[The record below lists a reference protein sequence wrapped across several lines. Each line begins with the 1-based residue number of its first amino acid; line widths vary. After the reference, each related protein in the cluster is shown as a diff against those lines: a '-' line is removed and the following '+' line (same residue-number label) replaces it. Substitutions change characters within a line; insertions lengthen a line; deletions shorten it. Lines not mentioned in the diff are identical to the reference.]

1 MASLGHVAVGAA
13 AARIYGATV
22 TDQRPSFGAVAFW
35 SAVSLLPDADVVGFA
50 VGVHY
55 GDEWGHR
62 GATHSFVFAA
72 AVGLII
78 GIFAPMVRRP
88 AMRTAITASLVLASH
103 PLLDVLTDGGLG
115 CALFWPFDQT
125 RYFAPWRP
133 LPVAPIGLG
142 MFSSYGMF
150 VVSAE
155 AILFAP
161 VWWYAFRAR
170 RAA

>member
-22 TDQRPSFGAVAFW
+22 TDQRPSFAAVAFW

-62 GATHSFVFAA
+62 GATHSLVFAA
-72 AVGLII
+72 AVGLVI
-78 GIFAPMVRRP
+78 GLLAPMVRRP

-103 PLLDVLTDGGLG
+103 PLLDILTDGGLG
-115 CALFWPFDQT
+115 CALFWPFDYT

-161 VWWYAFRAR
+161 LWWYAFRAR
-170 RAA
+170 R